1 MITFYEL
8 CGDDGLKFSPYCW
21 RVRMCLIH
29 KNIAFDTSDLSF
41 VDIQAQYK
49 AQFSKLPAIK
59 DGETVLSDSFNIA
72 DYLEA
77 RYSESPSLFGS
88 EKGRLMALFFHEW
101 AASLHSDIAKIAIF
115 DIYCKLKD
123 RDKDYFRSS
132 REKHFQDSLEN
143 VQSNNQEL
151 AKVDLLKKIRV
162 LESYLSKTRYLS
174 GDTPRY
180 SDYIVYGTLK
190 WLLSTSNF
198 FAKEMLTSNVLNWY
212 VSLDRIG
219 TESCLLS

>member
-8 CGDDGLKFSPYCW
+8 CGGDGLKFSPYCW
-21 RVRMCLIH
+21 RTKMCLIH
-29 KNIAFDTSDLSF
+29 KNIAFDTTELSF
-41 VDIQAQYK
+41 VDIQAQFK
-49 AQFSKLPAIK
+49 AQFSTLPAIK

-77 RYSESPSLFGS
+77 HYPESPSLFGGK
-88 EKGRLMALFFHEW
+88 KGRLMALFFHEW

-143 VQSNNQEL
+143 VQSNSQEL
-151 AKVDLLKKIRV
+151 AKADLLKKMRV
-162 LESYLSKTRYLS
+162 LESYLAKTRYLS
-174 GDTPRY
+174 GDAPMY

-190 WLLSTSNF
+190 WLLSTSNAF
-198 FAKEMLTSNVLNWY
+198 TGEMLTSHVLNWY
-212 VSLDRIG
+212 DSLDRIG
-219 TESCLLS
+219 TGI

>member
-21 RVRMCLIH
+21 RTKMCLIH
-29 KNIAFDTSDLSF
+29 KNIAFDTTELSF
-41 VDIQAQYK
+41 VDIQAQFK
-49 AQFSKLPAIK
+49 AQFSTLPAIK

-77 RYSESPSLFGS
+77 HYPESPSLFGG
-88 EKGRLMALFFHEW
+88 EKGRLIALFFHEW
-101 AASLHSDIAKIAIF
+101 TASLHSDIAKIAIF
-115 DIYCKLKD
+115 DIYCKLKG

-151 AKVDLLKKIRV
+151 AKADLLKKMRV
-162 LESYLSKTRYLS
+162 LESYLAKTRYLS
-174 GDTPRY
+174 GDAPMY

-190 WLLSTSNF
+190 WLLSTSNAF
-198 FAKEMLTSNVLNWY
+198 TGEMLTSHVLNWY
-212 VSLDRIG
+212 DSLDRIG
-219 TESCLLS
+219 TRI